1 YCTVDGQ
8 WGAWGSFSECPVTC
22 GDGSRTRGRQCDS
35 PAPQNG
41 GRPCAGDATHQVA
54 CSLDPCPVDGNWG
67 PWSLM
72 TACSTTCGPGNK
84 TRTRTC
90 TNPAPAGGGNECVG
104 TNHEVKAC
112 NVLTCPGES
121 VL

>member
-1 YCTVDGQ
+1 MIDYVSDVV
-8 WGAWGSFSECPVTC
+8 GS
-22 GDGSRTRGRQCDS
+22 GI
-35 PAPQNG
+35 
-41 GRPCAGDATHQVA
+41 
-54 CSLDPCPVDGNWG
+54 VDGNWG

-121 VL
+121 VLLTCPGESLSLSC